1 MIDGPTLVEP
11 HGVEIFRHTV
21 LIVGD
26 DGVGHIEDIRCRA
39 VIARQSD
46 IGLRLEVYE
55 DLGVGTAPFVDRLVG
70 IAHDEEIAVVGGEDM
85 EVFPVVGRAVLHLV
99 DHNIVELVGPVA
111 VGLLEMIEDIDGE
124 IYQVVIVEGIL
135 LELQSQIAGKR
146 VRAFRG

>member
-1 MIDGPTLVEP
+1 MTL
-11 HGVEIFRHTV
+11 
-21 LIVGD
+21 
-26 DGVGHIEDIRCRA
+26 
-39 VIARQSD
+39 
-46 IGLRLEVYE
+46 
-55 DLGVGTAPFVDRLVG
+55 
-70 IAHDEEIAVVGGEDM
+70 GEYA
-85 EVFPVVGRAVLHLV
+85 EKLPVVGRAVLHLV